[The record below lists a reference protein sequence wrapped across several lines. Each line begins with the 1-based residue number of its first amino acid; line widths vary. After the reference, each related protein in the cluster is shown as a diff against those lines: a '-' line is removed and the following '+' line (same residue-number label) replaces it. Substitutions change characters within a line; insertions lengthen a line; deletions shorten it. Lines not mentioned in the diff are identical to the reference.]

1 MNMSNEETRLR
12 AVKLRIPRLTQE
24 LRDDMSVGEGSM
36 DWQAELNQ
44 QVAQALDAGIITIDK
59 AMDIR
64 AKIVELALVKA
75 TITEMM
81 KRVAA

>member
-1 MNMSNEETRLR
+1 
-12 AVKLRIPRLTQE
+12 
-24 LRDDMSVGEGSM
+24 M
-36 DWQAELNQ
+36 DWQTELNQ

-75 TITEMM
+75 TITQLM
-81 KRVAA
+81 KRVAAA